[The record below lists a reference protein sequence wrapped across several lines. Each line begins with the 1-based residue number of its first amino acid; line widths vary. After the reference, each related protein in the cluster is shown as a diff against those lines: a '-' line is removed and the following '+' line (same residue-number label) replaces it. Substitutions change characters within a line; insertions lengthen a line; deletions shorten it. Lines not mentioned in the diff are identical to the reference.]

1 MKETTTEGTKKKE
14 TPRDILA
21 RFMAEQDMRKTPERF
36 AVLDVVVRMKGH
48 HSADEILTM
57 MPQDFPVSRGTIYST
72 LALLVECGLA
82 YNHQTE
88 GATLYECAFNKLP
101 HHHYICT
108 GCHKIWD
115 LQDSTIEQTVSKL
128 KTPRFKKLRC
138 STYIYGLCN
147 ICQAKLARVKKKIEK
162 QKEINMT
169 REEKRFAR
177 INEELAKAAEWFK
190 EN

>member
-138 STYIYGLCN
+138 HTHIYDHFT
-147 ICQAKLARVKKKIEK
+147 ICQAKLGRVKKKIEK
-162 QKEINMT
+162 QKGINMT
-169 REEKRFAR
+169 REEKRCAR
-177 INEELAKAAEWFK
+177 INEELGKGAEWFK